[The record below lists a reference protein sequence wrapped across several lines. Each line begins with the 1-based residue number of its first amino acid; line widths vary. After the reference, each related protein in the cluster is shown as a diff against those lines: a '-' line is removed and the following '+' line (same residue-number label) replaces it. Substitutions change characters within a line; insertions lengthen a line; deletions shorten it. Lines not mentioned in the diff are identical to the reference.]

1 MRFVAIFSVLLG
13 VFFIAEL
20 TAPAQRYLV
29 VPWTQELGAIG
40 GTVASWF
47 DKDTIASGS
56 TIANPATG
64 FGVTIVAGCNG
75 VEATLILVA
84 AIIAFPSSLPQKLV
98 GIASGIVAVQV
109 LNLVRVVSLYFIG
122 QWSRPA
128 FDFAH
133 LYLWQAMIMLDV
145 LIVWLVWL
153 RVIQRTAPAD
163 A

>member
-1 MRFVAIFSVLLG
+1 MRFIALFTVLLA
-13 VFFIAEL
+13 VLFIAEL
-20 TAPAQRYLV
+20 TAPAQQYVV
-29 VPWTQELGAIG
+29 VPWTQQLGAIG
-40 GTVASWF
+40 GSVASWF
-47 DKDTIASGS
+47 DRGTIASGS
-56 TIANPATG
+56 TILNPATG

-84 AIIAFPSSLPQKLV
+84 AIVAFPSSPAQKLA
-98 GIASGIVAVQV
+98 GIASGIVAVQA

-122 QWSRPA
+122 RSSPA
-128 FDFAH
+128 AFEFAH

-153 RVIQRTAPAD
+153 RMIRRVPVAD